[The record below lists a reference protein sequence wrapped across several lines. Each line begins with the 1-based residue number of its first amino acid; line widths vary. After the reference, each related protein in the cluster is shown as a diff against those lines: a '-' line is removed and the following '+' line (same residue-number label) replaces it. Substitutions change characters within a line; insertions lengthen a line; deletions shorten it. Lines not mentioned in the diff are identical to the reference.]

1 VSRRRDHS
9 GRGRDPAHPPAP
21 SEPDEPAGGDDG
33 AHPGNEDGTSGF
45 DAWRRRS
52 ATGEVGTAIAR
63 GLAAVFAP
71 AENRPVIS
79 APVPGDP
86 PDPDQGFLV
95 VLDPD
100 DPAKSVAVFA
110 PKSGQAPAQAQAGAE
125 AEVQPQDPPH
135 PTSD

>member
-1 VSRRRDHS
+1 VSRRREDS
-9 GRGRDPAHPPAP
+9 GRGREPAHPPG
-21 SEPDEPAGGDDG
+21 PDEPGERAGSDDG
-33 AHPGNEDGTSGF
+33 AQPADEDETSGF

-71 AENRPVIS
+71 AENRPVVS

-86 PDPDQGFLV
+86 PDADQGFRVL
-95 VLDPD
+95 LDPD

-110 PKSGQAPAQAQAGAE
+110 PKAEDAQDADDPATG
-125 AEVQPQDPPH
+125 
-135 PTSD
+135 

>member
-1 VSRRRDHS
+1 MSSDDPGPGDEQADPPGPS
-9 GRGRDPAHPPAP
+9 GPDEAVGRDDAGVADDAGA
-21 SEPDEPAGGDDG
+21 PDERP
-33 AHPGNEDGTSGF
+33 SGF

-71 AENRPVIS
+71 GENRPVVS

-86 PDPDQGFLV
+86 PDPEKGFRVL
-95 VLDPD
+95 LDPD

-110 PKSGQAPAQAQAGAE
+110 PKPEEEDEERPGDRA
-125 AEVQPQDPPH
+125 
-135 PTSD
+135 SD

>member
-1 VSRRRDHS
+1 MSRRRHDPDP
-9 GRGRDPAHPPAP
+9 GRDEAGRSDPAV
-21 SEPDEPAGGDDG
+21 PDEQLGSDEGRDLGYRP
-33 AHPGNEDGTSGF
+33 SGL

-71 AENRPVIS
+71 NENKPVVS

-86 PDPDQGFLV
+86 PDPHQGFRV

-110 PKSGQAPAQAQAGAE
+110 PQE
-125 AEVQPQDPPH
+125 EDTEH
-135 PTSD
+135 PDDRSSD